1 MSKEIEKSQEALMK
15 TQAENSNTP
24 HLRDTA
30 EKWIATPKNT
40 IAVLQKYDFQF
51 KKQLGQNFLIDLHVL
66 DKMARAVDVG
76 PEDICLEIGPGIG
89 SVTQILAER
98 AGRVITVEID
108 DRLIPILQENL
119 AGYDNVEIVHS
130 DFMKIDLVKFFE
142 EKKIDRPVKVVA
154 NLPYYITTPILMAIF
169 ESGVPLHSVSVM
181 VQEEAARRMQAKP
194 GNKDYG
200 ALSLVV
206 QYYCDPYIVA
216 HVPPNCF
223 MPRPNVGSA
232 VIRLTQHTEPPVK
245 VKDEKF
251 MFGLIRAAFGQRRK
265 TMINS
270 VSGSTGEVNI
280 PKDTMAEALRNCGI
294 DERVRGEALSLE
306 QFAKLADQLIDG
318 GRS

>member
-1 MSKEIEKSQEALMK
+1 M
-15 TQAENSNTP
+15 ENG

-30 EKWIATPKNT
+30 DKWIATPKNT
-40 IAVLQKYDFQF
+40 IAVLQKYDFRF

-66 DKMARAVDVG
+66 DKMAKAVEVG

-98 AGRVITVEID
+98 AGRVIAVEID

-119 AGYDNVEIVHS
+119 ADYPNVEIVHR
-130 DFMKIDLVKFFE
+130 DFLKIDLVDFFR
-142 EKKIDRPVKVVA
+142 EKQIDRPVKVVA
-154 NLPYYITTPILMAIF
+154 NLPYYITTPILMALF

-194 GNKDYG
+194 GGKDYG

-206 QYYCDPYIVA
+206 QYFCQAYIVA

-232 VIRLTQHTEPPVK
+232 VIRLTRHTEPPVK
-245 VKDEKF
+245 VEDEGF

-265 TMINS
+265 TMVNS
-270 VSGSTGEVNI
+270 VSGSTGEVSI
-280 PKDTMAEALRNCGI
+280 PKDIMTKVLEDAGLDPM
-294 DERVRGEALSLE
+294 VRGEALTLE
-306 QFAKLADQLIDG
+306 QFADLSNRLSELRGQG
-318 GRS
+318 GF